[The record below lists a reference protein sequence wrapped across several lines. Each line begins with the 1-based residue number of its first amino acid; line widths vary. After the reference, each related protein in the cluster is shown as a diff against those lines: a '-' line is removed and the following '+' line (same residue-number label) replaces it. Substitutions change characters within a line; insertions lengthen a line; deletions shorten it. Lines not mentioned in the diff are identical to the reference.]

1 LIKVNIFFNEYINRK
16 LLKSIDIK
24 YIVNQILDDHK
35 INEGTV
41 SIIFVDDRYI
51 TELNKKYFNKENPTD
66 VMSFN
71 LEEKGEALEG
81 EVYISIETAEWQAQ
95 DYKVS
100 IDEEVIRLIIH
111 GSLHLLGY
119 GDSDKEKKQNMT
131 RKEDYYI
138 KLYKENET

>member
-119 GDSDKEKKQNMT
+119 GDSDKKKKQDMT